1 MNKYISEV
9 VYGGVDGLI
18 TTFAIIAGSSG
29 ANFSIKVLL
38 ILSISSIFADGFS
51 MGISSY
57 LAENVRINSKQN
69 PYIVGLITFLSF
81 IILGGLPLIPY
92 LIDYTRIKLEEEKK
106 EHYQNPLYYSILIM
120 IILLMTLGYIKGGI
134 KNSIRTTLIGGFATL
149 ISYIIS
155 KQLSKIK

>member
-92 LIDYTRIKLEEEKK
+92 LIDYTRVKVEEKK
-106 EHYQNPLYYSILIM
+106 EHYHNPLYYSVLIM